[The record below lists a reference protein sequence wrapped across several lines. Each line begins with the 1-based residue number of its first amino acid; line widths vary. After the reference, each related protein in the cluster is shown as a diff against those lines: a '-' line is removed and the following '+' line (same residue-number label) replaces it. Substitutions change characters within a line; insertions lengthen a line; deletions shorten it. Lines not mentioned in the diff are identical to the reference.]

1 MNTESFSYILKNY
14 DYVANNKDYAIMRE
28 IFNQKNISTMLEKG
42 MDPLDYIN
50 YVTNKNKSNINI
62 NNISKVIDKT
72 DINIID
78 FLNRINARITYIGSG
93 TTGHFFR
100 GSIYKYYY
108 INGSR
113 CRNRLCYFALKVTG
127 YIKNPH
133 YKSIYQISRPENTEI
148 NMMSILSRLVIEGKT
163 KHLLLPIKTYY
174 TDIAPFIKMYV
185 EKHIKPE
192 SDKNGKYKDF
202 VEKYNNGYLENTVSL
217 LFYEFA
223 NGGDL
228 LKFIRANNKKLNSM
242 HWKVIVF
249 QLLSVLSVIQNRYP
263 SFRHNDLKA
272 NNVLIELTRLDYE
285 NINYTNRIIYNIGNK
300 KYKIPDIG
308 INIKLWD
315 FDFACIPN
323 ICENIK
329 VHEHW
334 TNKINITTKQNRYYD
349 IHYFFRTLIN
359 NAFFPDIL
367 SNDPKYTDIKKFI
380 SDVLP
385 PQYISGNKISKYGRL
400 LVDDEYTTPQKLLET
415 NKYFDEFIF

>member
-1 MNTESFSYILKNY
+1 
-14 DYVANNKDYAIMRE
+14 
-28 IFNQKNISTMLEKG
+28 
-42 MDPLDYIN
+42 
-50 YVTNKNKSNINI
+50 
-62 NNISKVIDKT
+62 
-72 DINIID
+72 
-78 FLNRINARITYIGSG
+78 
-93 TTGHFFR
+93 
-100 GSIYKYYY
+100 
-108 INGSR
+108 
-113 CRNRLCYFALKVTG
+113 
-127 YIKNPH
+127 
-133 YKSIYQISRPENTEI
+133 
-148 NMMSILSRLVIEGKT
+148 MMSILSRLVIEGKT

-415 NKYFDEFIF
+415 NKYFDEFRF

>member
-14 DYVANNKDYAIMRE
+14 DYLANNRDYAIMRE

-42 MDPLDYIN
+42 MDPMDYIN
-50 YVTNKNKSNINI
+50 YVTNKNKSNINL

-78 FLNRINARITYIGSG
+78 FLNRINAKIAYIGSG
-93 TTGHFFR
+93 TTGHFFK

-113 CRNRLCYFALKVTG
+113 YRNRLCYFALKVTG
-127 YIKNPH
+127 YIKNPN

-192 SDKNGKYKDF
+192 SDNNGKYKDF
-202 VEKYNNGYLENTVSL
+202 VEKYNNGFLENTVSL

-228 LKFIRANNKKLNSM
+228 LKFIRTNNKKLNSM
-242 HWKVIVF
+242 HWKVIIF

-272 NNVLIELTRLDYE
+272 NNVLIELTRSDYE
-285 NINYTNRIIYNIGNK
+285 NINYSNTIIYNVGNR

-308 INIKLWD
+308 MNIKLWD

-334 TNKINITTKQNRYYD
+334 TNKINITTKQNKYYD

-367 SNDPKYTDIKKFI
+367 SNDPKYIDVKKFI

-385 PQYISGNKISKYGRL
+385 PQYITGNKISKYGRL
-400 LVDDEYTTPQKLLET
+400 LVDDEFTTPQKLLET
-415 NKYFDEFIF
+415 NKYFDDFRF